1 MPVSSS
7 NTPPPPPPS
16 PRLALALKIFKE
28 VGAPEIKD
36 VSASVDKTMA
46 LFDKDKNGKLDL
58 KEFQMFMV
66 VMTVFMMRGGD
77 KEGE

>member
-1 MPVSSS
+1 
-7 NTPPPPPPS
+7 
-16 PRLALALKIFKE
+16 
-28 VGAPEIKD
+28 
-36 VSASVDKTMA
+36 MA